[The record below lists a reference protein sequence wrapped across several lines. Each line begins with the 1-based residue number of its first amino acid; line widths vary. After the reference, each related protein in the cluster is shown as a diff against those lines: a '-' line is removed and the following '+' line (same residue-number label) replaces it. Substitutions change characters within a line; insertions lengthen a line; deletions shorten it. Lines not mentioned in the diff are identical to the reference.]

1 VASCCSRRPV
11 SQLSTNDGFGQS
23 RLYMA
28 RTCVLRPTTG
38 GAQATYKWQFIR
50 HGTPPNSDS
59 IFPGDIHSIAT
70 TLSRVSEFDGTQV
83 RTIRLLT
90 TERFEVV
97 HEETLGES
105 FGLVLQH
112 VDYCVY
118 AVRQRLL
125 ETADLPSLKGC
136 TRHMFGD
143 V

>member
-1 VASCCSRRPV
+1 
-11 SQLSTNDGFGQS
+11 
-23 RLYMA
+23 MA

-136 TRHMFGD
+136 TRHIFGD